1 MLQIIKVYI
10 ASMMCMIQLF
20 GFGIILFNTKITTNI
35 KKNIIIYLISSIF
48 AALVFANFDGTI
60 KTLLLCI
67 VFAITFYI
75 VFGLSPTRSIF
86 VTLIYVILNIIPD
99 LIVLNSA
106 IYIFGVN
113 KEYYYKSFAGGI
125 LANLLISIVMI
136 IITYIFRKPL
146 RKLVNYNI
154 SASKKIIFVSVIT
167 LITLGIFFY
176 NLINVFENN
185 NNIIAYLV
193 VIFTLIVVLFYLF
206 KQKID
211 NEAISKKY
219 DDLLSVMKQ
228 YEIDIEE
235 QRTRVHETRNELM
248 TIKSKITD
256 KEKESE
262 IVKYIDSVLGDK
274 VSSSMSRFSKFAY
287 LPSNGLKG
295 FFYYKFL
302 EAERKGLKVSI
313 NVAKKIENCFL
324 KDLDTKD
331 FKALVRIIG
340 VYLDN
345 AIEASQNSED
355 KKLGIEFYYIN
366 DKAKLII
373 SNTFDDNVNL
383 DKVGKEVYSTKG
395 KTRGHGLMLVKKILK
410 EYNIF
415 KASTSIENGLYIQEL
430 VIENPSK

>member
-20 GFGIILFNTKITTNI
+20 GFGIILFNTNITTNI

-99 LIVLNSA
+99 LIVLNSI
-106 IYIFGVN
+106 IYIFNVD
-113 KEYYYKSFAGGI
+113 KEYCYENIAGGI
-125 LANLLISIVMI
+125 ISNTLVAITMIVL
-136 IITYIFRKPL
+136 TYIFRKTL
-146 RKLVNYNI
+146 RKLVNYNV
-154 SASKKIIFVSVIT
+154 SASKKIIFISV
-167 LITLGIFFY
+167 LILIALGIFFY
-176 NLINVFENN
+176 NLISVFENN

-211 NEAISKKY
+211 NDAISKKY

-345 AIEASQNSED
+345 AIEASSNSKD

-373 SNTFDDNVNL
+373 SNTFEDSVNL

-395 KTRGHGLMLVKKILK
+395 KTRGLGLMLVKKILR
-410 EYNIF
+410 ENDIF
-415 KASTSIENGLYIQEL
+415 KSSTSVDNNLYIQEL

>member
-1 MLQIIKVYI
+1 
-10 ASMMCMIQLF
+10 MCMISVF
-20 GFGIILFNTKITTNI
+20 GFGMILFNKNL
-35 KKNIIIYLISSIF
+35 KERKEYNIIIFLLTSLLAS
-48 AALVFANFDGTI
+48 LVFTYFDGILKTI
-60 KTLLLCI
+60 LLI
-67 VFAITFYI
+67 V
-75 VFGLSPTRSIF
+75 VFGLVYYLVFKKSKSKSIF
-86 VTLIYVILNIIPD
+86 TALLYVILDIFPD
-99 LIVLNSA
+99 LIILNSA
-106 IYIFGVN
+106 IYIFSVS
-113 KEYYYKSFAGGI
+113 KEYYYNSFAGGI
-125 LANLLISIVMI
+125 FANLLISIVFL

-146 RKLVNYNI
+146 RKIVDYDI
-154 SASKKIIFVSVIT
+154 SASKKIIFVSITT

-211 NEAISKKY
+211 NDAISKKY

-302 EAERKGLKVSI
+302 EAERKELKVSI

-324 KDLDTKD
+324 KDLDTKN

-345 AIEASQNSED
+345 AIEASSNSKN

-373 SNTFDDNVNL
+373 SNTFEDSVNL

-395 KTRGHGLMLVKKILK
+395 KTRGHGLMLVKRILK

-415 KASTSIENGLYIQEL
+415 KASTSTENGLYIQEL
-430 VIENPSK
+430 IIENPNK

>member
-1 MLQIIKVYI
+1 MFAI
-10 ASMMCMIQLF
+10 SLF
-20 GFGIILFNTKITTNI
+20 GFGMIIFNTKLKERKLFNILMYILVSIMIT
-35 KKNIIIYLISSIF
+35 ISISF
-48 AALVFANFDGTI
+48 FDGTI
-60 KTLLLCI
+60 KTLIECVGFVI
-67 VFAITFYI
+67 IFYYVFNQSI
-75 VFGLSPTRSIF
+75 SKSIF
-86 VTLIYVILNIIPD
+86 TTILFTILNIIPD
-99 LIVLNSA
+99 LIVLNST
-106 IYIFGVN
+106 IYLLGIS
-113 KEYYYKSFAGGI
+113 KEYCYQYIAGGI
-125 LANLLISIVMI
+125 ISNSFVSITMI
-136 IITYIFRKPL
+136 ALTYIFRKPL
-146 RKLVNYNI
+146 RKLVNYNV
-154 SASKKIIFVSVIT
+154 SASKKIIFISI
-167 LITLGIFFY
+167 LILAVLGIFFY
-176 NLINVFENN
+176 NLISVFENT

-302 EAERKGLKVSI
+302 EAERNGLKVSI

-345 AIEASQNSED
+345 AIEASSNSKE

-373 SNTFDDNVNL
+373 SNTFDSNVNM

-395 KTRGHGLMLVKKILK
+395 KTRGHGLMLVKKILR
-410 EYNIF
+410 ENNIF
-415 KASTSIENGLYIQEL
+415 KSSTSVENELYIQKL
-430 VIENPSK
+430 IIDNPNK

>member
-1 MLQIIKVYI
+1 MLQIIKDFL
-10 ASMMCMIQLF
+10 ASAMTVVSVF
-20 GFGIILFNTKITTNI
+20 GFGMILFNNKLTDRKIYS
-35 KKNIIIYLISSIF
+35 IIVFVLASIF
-48 AALVFANFDGTI
+48 TAIAFTNFDGMI
-60 KTLLLCI
+60 KTLLMCI
-67 VFAITFYI
+67 VFASTFY
-75 VFGLSPTRSIF
+75 FLFKLSPARSLFTSI
-86 VTLIYVILNIIPD
+86 IYIILFIIPD
-99 LIVLNSA
+99 LIILNSA
-106 IYIFGVN
+106 IYIFGIS
-113 KEYYYKSFAGGI
+113 KEYFYANIAGGI
-125 LANLLISIVMI
+125 IANLLISITMI
-136 IITYIFRKPL
+136 TLTYLFRKPL

-176 NLINVFENN
+176 NLISVFENN

-211 NEAISKKY
+211 NDAISKKY

-302 EAERKGLKVSI
+302 EAERNGLKVSI

-324 KDLDTKD
+324 FVFDTKD
-331 FKALVRIIG
+331 FKSRVRIIG
-340 VYLDN
+340 V
-345 AIEASQNSED
+345 
-355 KKLGIEFYYIN
+355 
-366 DKAKLII
+366 
-373 SNTFDDNVNL
+373 
-383 DKVGKEVYSTKG
+383 
-395 KTRGHGLMLVKKILK
+395 
-410 EYNIF
+410 
-415 KASTSIENGLYIQEL
+415 
-430 VIENPSK
+430 